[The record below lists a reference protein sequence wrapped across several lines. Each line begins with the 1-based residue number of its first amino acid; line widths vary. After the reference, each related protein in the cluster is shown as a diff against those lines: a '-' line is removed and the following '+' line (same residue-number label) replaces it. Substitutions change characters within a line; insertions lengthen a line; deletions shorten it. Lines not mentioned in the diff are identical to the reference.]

1 MLQPLRVLQW
11 RNHTTLRGRCCTS
24 VYRKSI
30 LRKHCRPLSQDHVNQ
45 QNAEAD
51 HEVTVMNV
59 TNAKRELN
67 VVQRL
72 LGLRP
77 AQERD
82 TLPRDAYFVCLD
94 IEAFEDDHSIITEI
108 GIATLDAQETR
119 DEACNDPPY
128 WFAKIRSGHYRIVE
142 HSSFKNRKYVK
153 GREEFFNFGTT
164 TWIRLA
170 DVLKLVRRIFNNPSV
185 VQDAAQ
191 LDSDPDEVQR
201 PIIFVGHGIR
211 NDLRFL
217 NKLGVRLDSTYNI
230 LRSIDTQIAAGGT
243 KKTQVGLQRLLQVLE
258 IEASNLHNAGNDATY
273 TLQALVAM
281 AVKEHREPGV
291 SFQALQEA
299 RSYRLP
305 SPLRRARTAPHVFA
319 PGIDPVNG
327 SLLNSESREAVTSH
341 ASEVGQRQ
349 KRSITEAD
357 GDEGPGSSKR
367 LREQTFNRTVKTD
380 TYEQRGNT

>member
-51 HEVTVMNV
+51 HEVTVMNL
-59 TNAKRELN
+59 TNAKRDLN
-67 VVQRL
+67 IVQRV

-77 AQERD
+77 AQEHD
-82 TLPRDAYFVCLD
+82 TLPWDACFVCLD

-108 GIATLDAQETR
+108 GIATLDTQETP
-119 DEACNDPPY
+119 DETYNDFPY
-128 WFAKIRSGHYRIVE
+128 WFAKIRSGHYRIIE
-142 HSSFKNRKYVK
+142 HSRFKNRKYVK
-153 GREEFFNFGTT
+153 GREEHFNFGTT
-164 TWIRLA
+164 AWIRLEDA
-170 DVLKLVRRIFNNPSV
+170 PKLVRRIFKNPSV
-185 VQDAAQ
+185 VQDAAE
-191 LDSDPDEVQR
+191 LDKEPDDVHRQ
-201 PIIFVGHGIR
+201 IIFVGHGIR
-211 NDLRFL
+211 NDSKFL
-217 NKLGVRLDSTYNI
+217 NKLGIRLDNTYNI
-230 LRSIDTQIAAGGT
+230 VRSIDTQIAAGGT

-281 AVKEHREPGV
+281 AEEEHREPGV
-291 SFQALQEA
+291 FFQALQEA
-299 RSYRLP
+299 RSCRLS
-305 SPLRRARTAPHVFA
+305 SPLRRVRTAPHVFA
-319 PGIDPVNG
+319 PGIDPTNA
-327 SLLNSESREAVTSH
+327 SLSNSESSEAVTSH

-357 GDEGPGSSKR
+357 SDEDTGSGKR

-380 TYEQRGNT
+380 TYEQPGNT